1 MVDGKTI
8 LTIIKH
14 GSKVVLKGA
23 VKHAPTILTGV
34 GTALVIGSVIFTAE
48 KAPDA
53 KQELDEARQ
62 EWEEIPDKEKRNK
75 ADYIFKLVRIGVK
88 HYWMV
93 ALLVGGSITC
103 FWVANRVSLKRL
115 TSALT
120 AAGLSAKAKEELENK
135 IKELDGDK
143 HLKKLK
149 DEIDADTIKN
159 NPPVEGQIYD
169 TGLGMHLCYEPVTG
183 RYFYSN
189 IEKIKQSILQIREY
203 LQKDGYI
210 SLNDWFDELGLSS
223 TECGRFLCW
232 SARNFEEVNDFD
244 ISFSSVLSPNNVP
257 VLVIQYDVPPIMD
270 RSDW

>member
-1 MVDGKTI
+1 MLSWKMVENGLKISGKF
-8 LTIIKH
+8 
-14 GSKVVLKGA
+14 V
-23 VKHAPTILTGV
+23 VKHAPTILTTIGTIGV
-34 GTALVIGSVIFTAE
+34 GVSVFLTAK

-53 KQELDEARQ
+53 KKELNEVRE

-75 ADYIFKLVRIGVK
+75 ADYIFKLVRVGAS
-88 HYWMV
+88 HYWMIM
-93 ALLVGGSITC
+93 LLVGGSVAC
-103 FWVANRVSLKRL
+103 FWVANHVSLKRL

-120 AAGLSAKAKEELENK
+120 AAGLSAKAKEELEAK

-143 HLKKLK
+143 HLKKIK
-149 DEIDADTIKN
+149 DEIDADRIKN
-159 NPPVEGQIYD
+159 NPPEEGKIID

-189 IEKIKQSILQIREY
+189 IELIKQAILQLREY
-203 LQKDGYI
+203 LQKDGYV
-210 SLNDWFDELGLSS
+210 SLNDWFDLLKLDS

-232 SARNFEEVNDFD
+232 TARNFEEVNDFD
-244 ISFSSVLSPNNVP
+244 ISFSSQLTNDSRP

>member
-1 MVDGKTI
+1 MFSWKTVEKGLKVSGKAI
-8 LTIIKH
+8 
-14 GSKVVLKGA
+14 
-23 VKHAPTILTGV
+23 VKYAPTILTTIGTIGV
-34 GTALVIGSVIFTAE
+34 GISVFLTAK

-53 KQELDEARQ
+53 KAELDEARE
-62 EWEEIPDKEKRNK
+62 EWEDTPEKEKRNK

-93 ALLVGGSITC
+93 ILLVGGSVTC
-103 FWVANRVSLKRL
+103 FWVANHVSLKRL

-135 IKELDGDK
+135 IRELDGDK
-143 HLKKLK
+143 HLKKLR
-149 DEIDADTIKN
+149 DEIDADRIKN
-159 NPPVEGQIYD
+159 NPPDDSKIID
-169 TGLGMHLCYEPVTG
+169 TGLGLHLCYEPVTG

-189 IEKIKQSILQIREY
+189 IELIKQAVLQLKEY
-203 LQKDGYI
+203 LQEDGYV
-210 SLNDWFDELGLSS
+210 SLNDWFDLIRLDS

-232 SARNFEEVNDFD
+232 TATNFDAVKDFR
-244 ISFSSVLSPNNVP
+244 ISFSSQLTQDSRP

>member
-1 MVDGKTI
+1 MVNGKAF
-8 LTIIKH
+8 LTFVKESGKI
-14 GSKVVLKGA
+14 VLKGA
-23 VKHAPTILTGV
+23 VKHAPTILSVIGTG
-34 GTALVIGSVIFTAE
+34 LVIGSVIVTAE

-53 KQELDEARQ
+53 KKELDEAKQ

-75 ADYIFKLVRIGVK
+75 ADYIFKRVRIGVK
-88 HYWMV
+88 HYWIVMIL
-93 ALLVGGSITC
+93 AGASITC
-103 FWVANRVSLKRL
+103 FWVANHVSLKRL

-149 DEIDADTIKN
+149 DEIDADLVKN

-169 TGLGMHLCYEPVTG
+169 TGIGMHLCYEPITG

-210 SLNDWFDELGLSS
+210 SLNDWFDELNLGS

-232 SARNFEEVNDFD
+232 SARNFEEREGFLR
-244 ISFSSVLSPNNVP
+244 I
-257 VLVIQYDVPPIMD
+257 
-270 RSDW
+270 